1 MNTEETVE
9 FSNKELQQKY
19 EYAKFISQD
28 HIKKMDSIGVDIRR
42 AEAFLLKSGFGEFEK
57 AYKPNA
63 NYSTTLVWDSK
74 RLTVYSGKPL
84 GETNVKTRLEMYP
97 FLGDFLESIALFY
110 SQLGEK
116 K

>member
-1 MNTEETVE
+1 MDNEIHE
-9 FSNKELQQKY
+9 FSTQELQDKY
-19 EYAKFISQD
+19 LVAKKISED
-28 HIKKMDSIGVDIRR
+28 HIKKMDAIGVDIRR
-42 AEAFLLKSGFGEFEK
+42 AESFLQKSGFGEFDK

-74 RLTVYSGKPL
+74 KLTVYSGKPL
-84 GETNVKTRLEMYP
+84 SETNVKTRLEMYP

-110 SQLGEK
+110 RQLGDK